1 MFDVHRVRRSL
12 LRGLL
17 LARGAQNWYH
27 RIHES
32 FDALR
37 TLPLN
42 HCRAR

>member
-17 LARGAQNWYH
+17 LVRRAENWYH
-27 RIHES
+27 RIHEM

-37 TLPLN
+37 TFALN
-42 HCRAR
+42 HSRGR